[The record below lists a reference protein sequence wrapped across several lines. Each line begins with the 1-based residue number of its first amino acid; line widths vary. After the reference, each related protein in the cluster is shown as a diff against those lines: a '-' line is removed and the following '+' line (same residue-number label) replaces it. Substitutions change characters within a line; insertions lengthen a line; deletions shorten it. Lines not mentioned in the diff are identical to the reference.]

1 MIPMPTSSPAGRSP
15 TLDEVAAL
23 AGVGRGTVSRVLNDS
38 PQVTEATRAA
48 VRRAIETLG
57 YVPNRAARS
66 LVTRRSDSVAVV
78 ISESDSRVFTEPFF
92 GGFIRGVTE
101 GVAESGLQLLLA
113 MARTPPERER
123 LYRFLA
129 GRHVDGVLL
138 ASLHR
143 DDPLP
148 QLIAELRIPAVSVGR
163 IAGDLPY
170 VDADNAGGAHAAVT
184 HLHAIGRRRIATIT
198 GPLDMDAGAARLAG
212 YREALA
218 EAGAPHDEALV
229 AVADW
234 SEESGRAAMAGLL
247 AAGAA
252 PDAVFVASD
261 LMASGAMQVLAEHGL
276 RVPDDVA
283 VIGFDDSTVA
293 RHTRPQLTSVHQPV
307 SAMGQE
313 MVRLLRTAM
322 AGGAAPES
330 LVLPTR
336 LVLRESA

>member
-1 MIPMPTSSPAGRSP
+1 MPMPTSTPAGRSP

-113 MARTPPERER
+113 MARTTPERDR
-123 LYRFLA
+123 LHRFLA

-148 QLIAELRIPAVSVGR
+148 QLITELRIPAVSVGR

-184 HLHAIGRRRIATIT
+184 HLHATGRRRIATIT

-212 YREALA
+212 YHDALA
-218 EAGAPHDEALV
+218 AAGVPRDESLV

-276 RVPDDVA
+276 RVPEDVA

-307 SAMGQE
+307 SAMGLE

-322 AGGAAPES
+322 AGGDAPDS